1 MQRGLTLV
9 LPLLLVGCVW
19 QVATHASL
27 IDPSV
32 KLARTCPSGVKLFR
46 TESDLSQKY
55 SEVALLTAEVGT
67 KYSDDAGVIEAMRER
82 ASKVGANGV
91 ILGSIRE
98 PSALTQIAG
107 EVAKTG
113 TLRKGQS
120 IAIFIPADSA
130 RVRLA
135 CSGKK

>member
-1 MQRGLTLV
+1 MS
-9 LPLLLVGCVW
+9 GCIW

-32 KLARTCPSGVKLFR
+32 KLAPTCQAGVKLFR
-46 TESDLSQKY
+46 TTATLPGEY
-55 SEVALLTAEVGT
+55 SEVALLTAEADT
-67 KYSDDAGVIEAMRER
+67 KYSDDGEMIEAMRKK
-82 ASKVGANGV
+82 AAKVGANGV
-91 ILGSIRE
+91 ILGSLRE

-113 TLRKGQS
+113 TLRKGES
-120 IAIFIPADSA
+120 IAIFIPEDST

-135 CSGKK
+135 CSRRALS